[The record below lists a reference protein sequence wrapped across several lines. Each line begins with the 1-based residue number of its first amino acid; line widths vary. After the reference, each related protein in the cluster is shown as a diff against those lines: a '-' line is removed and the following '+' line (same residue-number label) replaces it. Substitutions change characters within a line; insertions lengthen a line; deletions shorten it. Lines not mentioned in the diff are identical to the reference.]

1 MWLLNKNLRIAFS
14 NKTEYDDTKQLQK
27 HTKHTKHTGED
38 YIIHELGRMEEN
50 VETGVGV
57 VPCVGTGHRILL
69 LSFALLFL

>member
-57 VPCVGTGHRILL
+57 VPCVGTGHRILV
-69 LSFALLFL
+69 LSIALLFL

>member
-1 MWLLNKNLRIAFS
+1 MWLLNKNLHIAFS

-27 HTKHTKHTGED
+27 HTKHTRED

-69 LSFALLFL
+69 LSIALLFL

>member
-50 VETGVGV
+50 METGAGV
-57 VPCVGTGHRILL
+57 VPCVGTGHRILF
-69 LSFALLFL
+69 LSLALLFL